1 MPAQMQLA
9 LQMLAITLGA
19 QIIILLLI
27 RPIILWYFKINESVR
42 LQKATL
48 FMLRKTYE
56 QNGGKFDDVVEKDL
70 NKLIR
75 RDSEYPDPLS
85 MNLDSNL
92 TTQSTTWF

>member
-1 MPAQMQLA
+1 
-9 LQMLAITLGA
+9 
-19 QIIILLLI
+19 
-27 RPIILWYFKINESVR
+27 
-42 LQKATL
+42 
-48 FMLRKTYE
+48 MLRKTYE